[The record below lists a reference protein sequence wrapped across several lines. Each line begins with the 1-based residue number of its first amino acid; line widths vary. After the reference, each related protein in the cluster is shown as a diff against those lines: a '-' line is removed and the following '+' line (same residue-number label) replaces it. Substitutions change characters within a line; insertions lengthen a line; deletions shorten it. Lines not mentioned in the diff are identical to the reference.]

1 MFDKSM
7 ISLEAKKYSSQET
20 ILSFILPVAFFLF
33 QYGSYGIYGIMY
45 TYLLFCCVYYVFRYH
60 HFPVFKPLLIYTV
73 CLVVLTFFNC
83 AIVGGGLSKRFFIFI
98 ILYLFCGCS
107 VSIIAEHTDK
117 DALYKCWKF
126 LGILT
131 GIVIFY
137 QFIQITFLHHPVHAI
152 NVLPLTGADMEACD
166 NWMEDTNRPIAF
178 FTEPAA
184 VVSFLTPLLALAQ
197 QKKDFITA
205 IIVSVSILLTAST
218 SGLIVLLIMWSTAI
232 SQIKFSFLTYIL
244 VFSVSAVIL
253 YLFLATDLFGTS
265 VEKIM
270 YETSGESTNMY
281 VRVLMGWSIFINLDL
296 RSILMGIP
304 DIDLTNFALNRATE
318 YVNAAVLWGSEIYTN
333 SAQKVFLYSGVIGA
347 IVYIWMLY
355 KLYKSLEKGAK
366 PFFWSVVVLMFF
378 SSNFYFSGLF
388 VMQFIFLL
396 SFRTKVIEKKTGA
409 TTLIKVK
416 V

>member
-1 MFDKSM
+1 M
-7 ISLEAKKYSSQET
+7 ISLNAKKYSSQET
-20 ILSFILPVAFFLF
+20 ALSFLLPLAFFLF

-60 HFPVFKPLLIYTV
+60 HIPIFKPLLIYTM
-73 CLVVLTFFNC
+73 CLVILTFINC
-83 AIVGGGLSKRFFIFI
+83 SIVGGGLSKRLIISI

-107 VSIIAEHTDK
+107 VSIIADHTNK

-126 LGILT
+126 LGFFT
-131 GIVIFY
+131 GIIVVY
-137 QFIQITFLHHPVHAI
+137 QFIQITFLHHSVHVI
-152 NVLPLTGADMEACD
+152 NVLPLTSADIEACD
-166 NWMEDTNRPIAF
+166 NWIEDHERPIAF
-178 FTEPAA
+178 FTEPAV
-184 VVSFLTPLLALAQ
+184 VVSFLTPLLVMAQ

-205 IIVSVSILLTAST
+205 IIVSASILLTAST
-218 SGLIVLLIMWSTAI
+218 SGLIVLLIMWSTAL

-253 YLFLATDLFGTS
+253 YLFLATDLFGSS

-281 VRVLMGWSIFINLDL
+281 VRVLMGWNIFINLDL
-296 RSILMGIP
+296 RSLLMGIP

-318 YVNAAVLWGSEIYTN
+318 LVNAGVLWGDDEIYTN
-333 SAQKVFLYSGVIGA
+333 TAQKVFLYSGFIGA
-347 IVYIWMLY
+347 GIYIWMLY

-388 VMQFIFLL
+388 VMQYIFLL
-396 SFRTKVIEKKTGA
+396 SFRTIVIEKKEGKRALT
-409 TTLIKVK
+409 KVK